1 MSVRERPE
9 PTIKTTFHGFKG
21 EHPGVFC
28 MRMITLEKWTIRSIL
43 FHCQSTHS
51 KPHLQILYSMV
62 NIWMPLFPKLFN
74 QQTIQHNDFSI
85 PMMESRSRMKLEGKA
100 TQAKIG
106 ILIPFPMT
114 MMTLNTVS
122 MIRSIRILRSTLET
136 LFRINSCK
144 NNLKKYFLR
153 WQTFFKYYTTY
164 NKDILDEAETNKK
177 QQHDLN
183 YQIFSVG
190 QKLGKAIFTHWD

>member
-1 MSVRERPE
+1 M
-9 PTIKTTFHGFKG
+9 
-21 EHPGVFC
+21 
-28 MRMITLEKWTIRSIL
+28 L
-43 FHCQSTHS
+43 FQCQSTHS
-51 KPHLQILYSMV
+51 KIKMPPSKPHLLILYSMV

-74 QQTIQHNDFSI
+74 QQTIQHHDFSF
-85 PMMESRSRMKLEGKA
+85 PKMESRSRTNLEGKA

-114 MMTLNTVS
+114 MMTLNTAS

-136 LFRINSCK
+136 LLRMNSCK
-144 NNLKKYFLR
+144 NNLKKYFLP
-153 WQTFFKYYTTY
+153 WKTFFFKFQTTY
-164 NKDILDEAETNKK
+164 KEDILYEAETNKK

-190 QKLGKAIFTHWD
+190 QKLGQAIFTHWD